1 MLDNM
6 ENDPNDFKDR
16 IELEQVFEEE
26 RDESYP
32 QTQRSNPKPG
42 TAEASKSNAT
52 SLNHSLA
59 KKNYDQKQDSLRND
73 ILQNNDFDNI
83 QKGVIIRCNTTEGN
97 MKFIPN
103 QHGCNKS
110 LESMTFNE

>member
-32 QTQRSNPKPG
+32 
-42 TAEASKSNAT
+42 
-52 SLNHSLA
+52 
-59 KKNYDQKQDSLRND
+59 
-73 ILQNNDFDNI
+73 
-83 QKGVIIRCNTTEGN
+83 
-97 MKFIPN
+97 
-103 QHGCNKS
+103 
-110 LESMTFNE
+110 